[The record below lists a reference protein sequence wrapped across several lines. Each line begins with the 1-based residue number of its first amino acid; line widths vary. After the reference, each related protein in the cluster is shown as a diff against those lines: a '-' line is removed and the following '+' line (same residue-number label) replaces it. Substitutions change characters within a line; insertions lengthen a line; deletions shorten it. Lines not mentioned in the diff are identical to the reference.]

1 MPDIVSAVAELRGWG
16 VAGGA
21 CLMLGPWVLWRSVAV
36 CMVNLLNDLLWGVLR
51 RVWKIFRFVSSM
63 AATREFR
70 DISFAVFIA
79 TMVIAAEVF
88 TFGADGILLAL
99 RRPVACDD
107 DAGHDGDWEISMS
120 GEDDMCDEGNFSDVG
135 ERLEET
141 GKWDEDY
148 YAAPSHSVSIHRR
161 RRARRKVKESDKL
174 GARGFQTQ
182 ASGAS
187 PSPCVATSSAQ
198 GFFPTTACSLAPTDV
213 TASSIVLP
221 AAAVSSPLSPSDIV
235 PSSPLQA
242 SAACY
247 PVPPPSTVCVGGGPP
262 SGMPCALDPPS
273 RANACV
279 EEAESMAVETAQ
291 GEMNVQAPQ
300 TTSVPAL
307 AGAHAAGAQKVV
319 DVSGFKTASD
329 FADAAFTASANVWER
344 MQRISY
350 LIKALDEEGRNFS
363 DKSVHAAD
371 VACEPGAILA
381 YKRAAKA
388 FCCNEVHSVK
398 DQIEYLQ
405 ELVGEVRRRDDF
417 SDEQRRTLGK
427 TLLDMINERVQPA
440 APGINPPSIDPG
452 SDQGQGD
459 EGASDAATRVIQ
471 KLDADR
477 KWHRDNYA
485 RKKRE
490 MATGR
495 TKDVRGKKHAR
506 TDGNDADDSDGG
518 CDEMDATMED
528 DDGGGL
534 EGGDGESIDP
544 LEGGSPG
551 SDGEKSGDDVSPP
564 VKETDRQR
572 ITRVNDEVKKF
583 GTTLAEVRRLS
594 RCMDTGDYTGFEV
607 RPFKLQPLTN
617 DPNAAHPYSLDEH
630 RELSK
635 CPKCHAPMFKEEHPK
650 QSRCCS
656 KGKVKVLQPNLNLII
671 EKRRRRERLLAAPNP
686 DERAIAQNNLS
697 EQEEMLW
704 QIHCNP
710 TNVALWIRYGRMINQ
725 FFAVARVVASGRIGD
740 AVENKGECVLE
751 LHGQTVER
759 VKPIIRDGVHV
770 NNDLY
775 FLLNDPEQ
783 KDKAEDEVLERNKV
797 KVKDPNLRRLLDL
810 LEKYLL
816 TYNPLLQQFARQA
829 TEVLAER
836 QAVVEVAG
844 EFSPEVHAPE
854 IFLMPWT
861 APARALRD
869 VNNEDPVKARIRN
882 RDRVR
887 RRTQASD
894 DWELLDPMDGDPLDN
909 SYDNPNDE
917 QVWELGDDEENSY
930 ADRHWGEDEMERRWR
945 QVVDQ
950 PLWADYVL
958 GSDDDDPYRDIV
970 RVDGLSSDDDDR
982 DAAIRMYDGD
992 DDVDYDGLPY
1002 IGDSDA
1008 TDMDED
1014 AIPTYD
1020 ADYDSASCGDDRSSG
1035 QDDYGDDDR
1044 LIDPHAAADDFP
1056 YFYSDGDRSSESY
1069 IDEFGNHGCE
1079 KAKGFV
1085 RSGPDFGQA
1094 TFDYNVAQEF
1104 TKEDLVAE
1112 AREAVFSSDE
1122 VIEGDDEG
1130 DNEGGVEGGSDKAA
1144 GAGDGDASPRDA
1156 RDLGR
1161 VGEGRG
1167 VEGGSATSVDAGG
1180 IDAADGDR
1188 SVAGAAGVAEPGE
1201 TVPLQGEMGVS
1212 HEQGAAVD
1220 GARDVTST
1228 VDDGVDAHEPAV
1240 AAATNEPRHTD
1251 VDCAATCAREGTA
1264 AGNVPELD
1272 GILAQVR
1279 GVLAASRALLVR
1291 LRHVAVGASTRHD
1304 PVETLYAKLC
1314 ASRARGELGGQD
1326 RLRFEGGR
1334 DGLAGFGPTALAYAE
1349 FAVVLLLWSRVHVGA
1364 SLPIVSDECEQLRA
1378 VLERDGDV
1386 ADVVRR
1392 LFAHANSCAL
1402 VERAPCCGYEE
1413 CLATASESE
1422 LDLVDLGVGQGM
1434 LAEQMAALLRRGPAP
1449 GACVGCREAVPH
1461 CVRYSRVG
1469 LPASVVF
1476 HVRGGADVREC
1487 GGGHLPARFDAKV
1500 LDVTRGEE
1508 VAAVARLRGFV
1519 EARGVNRLV
1528 FCRAVDAESGQ
1539 FQVLD
1544 AITGDVSLE
1553 TLRLDALERP
1563 VLACVY
1569 DVKAPADTGS
1579 TCEHE
1584 APAAVSPPRASAEGT
1599 RRKSATKWRPLRA
1612 ERRERLPDP
1621 AAGHCSAHGCG
1632 ACAQFDALMASH
1644 GHIRLRADRTRTFSW
1659 YENSCHLD
1667 AVLEFVWQVLLL
1679 LQTPARSGLQFL
1691 MCRVPGEPH
1700 DWRCDLG
1707 LALLRCVLAA
1717 AEGQGR
1723 EMDARRDAVL
1733 RVLDKHL
1740 PARVAADPDD
1750 AFDNMRTLMEHVAA
1764 GGPRCSERSCQPQVR
1779 SDGGPL
1785 ELPLLVIDCDERWDI
1800 ATRLASVCRQ
1810 HAPDVPVPCALCHQR
1825 ECVSGRHCD
1834 EVPRVLL
1841 FGRLNQLPQ
1850 SAYRG
1855 AGLPE
1860 TMELT
1865 LSIGPT
1871 RRQVRVTARLF
1882 AVVEL
1887 MGGHC
1892 VLLRRPQ
1899 AGGRWEVVDGIAN
1912 VEGVSHRDRVD
1923 MARLARVTDACCY
1936 VVEQCAAERNVG
1948 ELHGDDG
1955 HEAHASAQAAACPPD
1970 AESAVVRECFENFM
1984 QLQDAC
1990 EGLAL
1995 LPRADVASRGPLS
2008 APFEL
2013 LYTQLCEWQAQ
2024 SGARDLRCLTF
2035 ETVGQVGGVGD
2046 AGARV
2051 ALALLTAVWQRA
2063 QGSQRDV
2070 DAATTIWSVRWRG
2083 SSGGADKSRCS
2094 FTWD

>member
-1 MPDIVSAVAELRGWG
+1 
-16 VAGGA
+16 
-21 CLMLGPWVLWRSVAV
+21 
-36 CMVNLLNDLLWGVLR
+36 
-51 RVWKIFRFVSSM
+51 
-63 AATREFR
+63 
-70 DISFAVFIA
+70 
-79 TMVIAAEVF
+79 
-88 TFGADGILLAL
+88 
-99 RRPVACDD
+99 
-107 DAGHDGDWEISMS
+107 
-120 GEDDMCDEGNFSDVG
+120 
-135 ERLEET
+135 
-141 GKWDEDY
+141 
-148 YAAPSHSVSIHRR
+148 
-161 RRARRKVKESDKL
+161 
-174 GARGFQTQ
+174 
-182 ASGAS
+182 
-187 PSPCVATSSAQ
+187 
-198 GFFPTTACSLAPTDV
+198 
-213 TASSIVLP
+213 
-221 AAAVSSPLSPSDIV
+221 
-235 PSSPLQA
+235 
-242 SAACY
+242 
-247 PVPPPSTVCVGGGPP
+247 
-262 SGMPCALDPPS
+262 
-273 RANACV
+273 
-279 EEAESMAVETAQ
+279 
-291 GEMNVQAPQ
+291 
-300 TTSVPAL
+300 
-307 AGAHAAGAQKVV
+307 
-319 DVSGFKTASD
+319 
-329 FADAAFTASANVWER
+329 
-344 MQRISY
+344 
-350 LIKALDEEGRNFS
+350 
-363 DKSVHAAD
+363 
-371 VACEPGAILA
+371 
-381 YKRAAKA
+381 
-388 FCCNEVHSVK
+388 
-398 DQIEYLQ
+398 
-405 ELVGEVRRRDDF
+405 
-417 SDEQRRTLGK
+417 
-427 TLLDMINERVQPA
+427 
-440 APGINPPSIDPG
+440 
-452 SDQGQGD
+452 
-459 EGASDAATRVIQ
+459 
-471 KLDADR
+471 
-477 KWHRDNYA
+477 
-485 RKKRE
+485 
-490 MATGR
+490 
-495 TKDVRGKKHAR
+495 
-506 TDGNDADDSDGG
+506 
-518 CDEMDATMED
+518 
-528 DDGGGL
+528 
-534 EGGDGESIDP
+534 
-544 LEGGSPG
+544 
-551 SDGEKSGDDVSPP
+551 
-564 VKETDRQR
+564 
-572 ITRVNDEVKKF
+572 
-583 GTTLAEVRRLS
+583 
-594 RCMDTGDYTGFEV
+594 
-607 RPFKLQPLTN
+607 
-617 DPNAAHPYSLDEH
+617 
-630 RELSK
+630 
-635 CPKCHAPMFKEEHPK
+635 
-650 QSRCCS
+650 
-656 KGKVKVLQPNLNLII
+656 
-671 EKRRRRERLLAAPNP
+671 
-686 DERAIAQNNLS
+686 
-697 EQEEMLW
+697 
-704 QIHCNP
+704 
-710 TNVALWIRYGRMINQ
+710 
-725 FFAVARVVASGRIGD
+725 
-740 AVENKGECVLE
+740 
-751 LHGQTVER
+751 
-759 VKPIIRDGVHV
+759 
-770 NNDLY
+770 
-775 FLLNDPEQ
+775 
-783 KDKAEDEVLERNKV
+783 
-797 KVKDPNLRRLLDL
+797 
-810 LEKYLL
+810 
-816 TYNPLLQQFARQA
+816 
-829 TEVLAER
+829 
-836 QAVVEVAG
+836 
-844 EFSPEVHAPE
+844 
-854 IFLMPWT
+854 
-861 APARALRD
+861 
-869 VNNEDPVKARIRN
+869 
-882 RDRVR
+882 
-887 RRTQASD
+887 
-894 DWELLDPMDGDPLDN
+894 MDGDPLDN

-1044 LIDPHAAADDFP
+1044 LIDPHAADDDFP

-1104 TKEDLVAE
+1104 TKEDLDAE

-1130 DNEGGVEGGSDKAA
+1130 DDEGGVEGGSDEAA
-1144 GAGDGDASPRDA
+1144 GAGDDDASPRDA
-1156 RDLGR
+1156 RDLDR

-1188 SVAGAAGVAEPGE
+1188 SVAGAAGVAEQGE

-1212 HEQGAAVD
+1212 DEHGAAVD

-1251 VDCAATCAREGTA
+1251 VDRAATCAREGTA
-1264 AGNVPELD
+1264 AGNIPEGD

-1291 LRHVAVGASTRHD
+1291 LRHVAVGVPTRHD

-1378 VLERDGDV
+1378 VLGRDGDV

-1434 LAEQMAALLRRGPAP
+1434 LAERMAALLRRGPAP

-1621 AAGHCSAHGCG
+1621 AVGHCSAHGCG